1 VICLNFLNI
10 SPQEQKSFLLPL
22 YWSFA
27 VAVISYLSL
36 QSIRQKAENL
46 RTKYSGT
53 VNLVRD
59 KLENEVIRLE
69 TNLRNS
75 AIEQTPESDNAGNL
89 KVWLKTLNQKIRLS
103 NICFLSVVRRFDS
116 HHQFPWMEQPARISA
131 FNKSENIQYYQGGGT
146 GQNF

>member
-1 VICLNFLNI
+1 MFKFLKHI
-10 SPQEQKSFLLPL
+10 APRTKILFVAFILVLLP
-22 YWSFA
+22 

-75 AIEQTPESDNAGNL
+75 AIETIP
-89 KVWLKTLNQKIRLS
+89 
-103 NICFLSVVRRFDS
+103 
-116 HHQFPWMEQPARISA
+116 
-131 FNKSENIQYYQGGGT
+131 
-146 GQNF
+146 